1 MTNEEVL
8 LTKILRIS
16 HQQVMA
22 GKSYSQ
28 EEAEQYLDEDCMSL
42 ETRWS
47 EPALLSL
54 AEVLEKSRLSTQ

>member
-8 LTKILRIS
+8 LTKILKIS

-28 EEAEQYLDEDCMSL
+28 EEVERFLDNRLYESRDKMVGTSVAESC
-42 ETRWS
+42 
-47 EPALLSL
+47 
-54 AEVLEKSRLSTQ
+54 

>member
-8 LTKILRIS
+8 LTKILKIS

-28 EEAEQYLDEDCMSL
+28 EEVE
-42 ETRWS
+42 RF
-47 EPALLSL
+47 L
-54 AEVLEKSRLSTQ
+54 AKNHLFCCR